1 MKKKDFLFVLISI
14 IFFLI
19 GGYFCFKSINSTK
32 VVSTTEKSSANY
44 VVCLKENNY
53 YEDTCLNEG
62 REYLS
67 SLTNTIRINF
77 AYNRISSSRGK
88 VMYYVGTNLKI
99 SNSDNGKEIFND
111 EKRLNEKKEINNDKD
126 VLNIVDSAEIKY
138 KNYDDL
144 VKKYSLDY
152 ELHTS
157 AVLQVYLKM
166 VEGKTEKIVSS
177 VNIPINEQTYSITK
191 EVIKSSENGISE
203 DYKNELLI
211 GIMAI
216 AVSIIIILVTI
227 IKNVSN
233 KGSDFEQEVKRLLTE
248 YDRVI
253 AETKLDSLMLTGK
266 ELIEINDFM
275 ELVDVRDTIEK
286 PIMYFRKS
294 DSVRDF
300 IVQDKDIIYRYRMID
315 KNNNDN
321 TDDDPIATK
330 IEYNRNMD
338 KNKKLEP
345 VITEIGVVNSS
356 NNPVITEV
364 NPTESVNNINDC
376 PVITPVESNNEEI
389 DLLDTRTIEMPTVN
403 NNDTQEIDLL
413 DTRTIEMPI
422 INNNKNGDGEN
433 EK

>member
-1 MKKKDFLFVLISI
+1 MKKKDYLFVLISI

-32 VVSTTEKSSANY
+32 VVSDTEKASVNY

-77 AYNRISSSRGK
+77 DYNRVSSSRGK
-88 VMYYVGTNLKI
+88 VVYYVGTNLKI
-99 SNSDNGKEIFND
+99 SNRDNGKEIFND
-111 EKRLNEKKEINNDKD
+111 NKRLTKKKEIDNDKD
-126 VLNIVDSAEIKY
+126 VLNIVDNAEIKY
-138 KNYDDL
+138 KDFDDL

-157 AVLQVYLKM
+157 AILQVYLKI
-166 VEGKTEKIVSS
+166 VEGKSEKIVSS

-191 EVIKSSENGISE
+191 NVIKSNENNISE
-203 DYKNELLI
+203 DYKSELLI

-216 AVSIIIILVTI
+216 AASIVIIVVIA
-227 IKNVSN
+227 IKGISN
-233 KGSDFEQEVKRLLTE
+233 KDSDFEQEVKRLLTE

-321 TDDDPIATK
+321 SDDDPIATK
-330 IEYNRNMD
+330 IEYNRNRD
-338 KNKKLEP
+338 NNNSVAP
-345 VITEIGVVNSS
+345 IITEVGSS
-356 NNPVITEV
+356 NTPVITEV
-364 NPTESVNNINDC
+364 NPNATVNNINNG
-376 PVITPVESNNEEI
+376 PVITKVENNDEEI
-389 DLLDTRTIEMPTVN
+389 DLLDTRTIEIPAVN

-413 DTRTIEMPI
+413 DTRTIEMPVLN
-422 INNNKNGDGEN
+422 NNNKNGDGEN